1 VIAFLR
7 IWAVVGGLSLMTGE
21 AYRSWGAGR
30 PIPFWMDDMLAGGF
44 LLFAAWALRRVTSG
58 SLATMAAAWGFASG
72 MLYVSFFDKLFDPA
86 RTDPGNFAIG
96 VLTILVGIAFATALI
111 CLLLSIREAARHH
124 AR

>member
-1 VIAFLR
+1 MIAFLR

-30 PIPFWMDDMLAGGF
+30 PVPFWMDDMLAGAC

-72 MLYVSFFDKLFDPA
+72 MLYVSFFDKLYDPA
-86 RTDPGNFAIG
+86 RADPGNFAIG
-96 VLTILVGIAFATALI
+96 VLTVLVGIAFATAVI
-111 CLLLSIREAARHH
+111 CLLLSLREAARHH